1 MLIFKYINLC
11 LQCMLIFNY
20 ICVYNACLFIVFYV
34 RIFNCP
40 YPSIKLKNYIHPHP
54 TPPPKKKLLR
64 INSEKT
70 IVVYYINKLS
80 DLTKPFLI
88 VSSDSVFRRAL
99 IHTSCKSMMVISDDI
114 VLYILNLLFYKVM

>member
-1 MLIFKYINLC
+1 MSLHCILC
-11 LQCMLIFNY
+11 KF
-20 ICVYNACLFIVFYV
+20 V

-40 YPSIKLKNYIHPHP
+40 YPSIELKNY
-54 TPPPKKKLLR
+54 TPPPPPQKNKLLR

-88 VSSDSVFRRAL
+88 VSSYSVFRRAL
-99 IHTSCKSMMVISDDI
+99 IHTTCKSIMIISDDI

>member
-1 MLIFKYINLC
+1 MLIFKDINLC

-54 TPPPKKKLLR
+54 PQKKKLLR

-70 IVVYYINKLS
+70 IYYINKLS

-99 IHTSCKSMMVISDDI
+99 IHTSCKSMMIISDDI